1 MTLSDI
7 IVSALEQLDRK
18 PDPQNI
24 AVWKGRMTRFAND
37 AVMDLAHHL
46 KLKRVDVAVVEGGM
60 LDTATLPEQCVRVL
74 SVWRDGRRV
83 LIHSYDGSLV
93 GVNCPDGDVNVVYR
107 WVPKPMTNDTDV
119 PAIPEHAHGL
129 IVSYVVGRE
138 RATSDPSMQR
148 GGNIYFE
155 LYNEGKR
162 NLRPHLG
169 ERDNYEL
176 RNKWC

>member
-1 MTLSDI
+1 MTLNEI

-18 PDPQNI
+18 SDPQNI

-37 AVMDLAHHL
+37 AVVDLAQHL
-46 KLKRVDVAVVEGGM
+46 KLKRADTAMVENGE
-60 LDTATLPEQCVRVL
+60 LDTDELPEECVKVL
-74 SVWRDGRRV
+74 SVWRDGRRLPV
-83 LIHSYDGSLV
+83 HSYAGNTVL
-93 GVNCPDGDVNVVYR
+93 VNCPDGEVKVIYR
-107 WVPKPMTNDTDV
+107 WIPKLMTNDTDE
-119 PAIPEHAHGL
+119 PALPESTHGL
-129 IVSYVVGRE
+129 IVSYVIGRE

-176 RNKWC
+176 RNKW

>member
-37 AVMDLAHHL
+37 AVMDLAHWL

-60 LDTATLPEQCVRVL
+60 LDTATLPEQCVKVL
-74 SVWRDGRRV
+74 SVWRNGRPFEVRSEAGSIV
-83 LIHSYDGSLV
+83 LVD
-93 GVNCPDGDVNVVYR
+93 CPDGEVKVIYR
-107 WVPKPMTNDTDV
+107 WIPRPMTNDTDV

-176 RNKWC
+176 RNKWG